1 MKPNNFFQKELISF
15 FKNKKALIIKF
26 LLPFIFLLPVLVA
39 NISMSIKVEIFIVM
53 IIFLGIFSSA
63 VGLIQL
69 RENKMLERLAILP
82 ISTKKIIIEYLFA
95 TICFDIFKLIIPFI
109 ILIGLN
115 SENFSINY
123 ICWLIICF
131 ISSIGVAN
139 SFGILV
145 ALISGSSGEGHLYAI
160 ITVISLCVISGI
172 FPLIL
177 PKFLSFVQIILPFH
191 YLSNS
196 LLYPEAI
203 SIIEFYI
210 IVPASLLIVLL
221 IVVITSR
228 NLFRFP

>member
-1 MKPNNFFQKELISF
+1 
-15 FKNKKALIIKF
+15 
-26 LLPFIFLLPVLVA
+26 
-39 NISMSIKVEIFIVM
+39 MSIKVEIFIVM

-69 RENKMLERLAILP
+69 RESKMLERLAILP

-109 ILIGLN
+109 VLIGLN
-115 SENFSINY
+115 PENFRIIN
-123 ICWLIICF
+123 ISWLIICF
-131 ISSIGVAN
+131 ISSISVAN

-160 ITVISLCVISGI
+160 ITVIVLSVISGI

-177 PKFLSFVQIILPFH
+177 PKVFSFTQIILPFQ

-196 LLYPEAI
+196 LLFPGSI
-203 SIIEFYI
+203 STFDYYI
-210 IVPASLLIVLL
+210 IAPASAMIVLL
-221 IVVITSR
+221 IIVITSHK
-228 NLFRFP
+228 LFRFP